1 MRDKGK
7 TVDVYR
13 NIRRGGGSGGDGV
26 DDPFVDYYYDY
37 DDGDGSSGLP
47 CRKHP
52 GASSVGICAF
62 CLKDRL
68 VKLVCSD
75 CGEQRLSS
83 CSCSDDISSNRNS
96 CTVDVGSV
104 GRISFL
110 IENEETARVGAG
122 ELRCPNTNTNVNP
135 KAAKAGGDTLL
146 PLPDRVFVLK
156 RSSSSCVEIK
166 KTNGIGKI
174 GRLFRKKKQKA
185 HCDNNGGH
193 GQFIMLSDEIFFLSF
208 LTALLSSSSD
218 SKSEMWVADGGQ
230 MGGAGTLA
238 SRSRSLNSLRGCGV
252 FGSEDG
258 DWTFSGARSSI
269 SGARP
274 SSVNGAAATAFDS
287 DRKSGFSE
295 TELRRS
301 AFSEAETR
309 RSTAFN
315 EAEPPRKSGLSETFK
330 EPRKSSAIPED
341 HHYVAAASYNSKPNR
356 RIFSLRES
364 EFTGVDEKGFI
375 DLKFFS
381 SSETRAGGEHP
392 SSDGGKT
399 GLLVSSKSE
408 FGSSR
413 TFQGFIGGGE
423 EDFSSG
429 SCRITVTD
437 RGFKKSRRSFKE
449 WRWVFFGQ
457 YPKKKDQDSVRVVS

>member
-7 TVDVYR
+7 AVDVCR
-13 NIRRGGGSGGDGV
+13 NTRRGGDDGF
-26 DDPFVDYYYDY
+26 DDPFVDYYYDH

-52 GASSVGICAF
+52 AESSVGICAF

-83 CSCSDDISSNRNS
+83 CSCSDDLSSNRNS

-110 IENEETARVGAG
+110 IENEKAGVGVGAG
-122 ELRCPNTNTNVNP
+122 ELPCPNMNVNQ
-135 KAAKAGGDTLL
+135 KAAKVGGDKLL
-146 PLPDRVFVLK
+146 PLPDRVVVLK

-166 KTNGIGKI
+166 KTNGIWKI
-174 GRLFRKKKQKA
+174 GRLFRKKKQKVR
-185 HCDNNGGH
+185 CDN
-193 GQFIMLSDEIFFLSF
+193 
-208 LTALLSSSSD
+208 D
-218 SKSEMWVADGGQ
+218 SKSEMWVVDDGQ
-230 MGGAGTLA
+230 MGGGGTEA
-238 SRSRSLNSLRGCGV
+238 SRSRSLNSFRGCGI

-274 SSVNGAAATAFDS
+274 SSVNGAIAMAFDP

-295 TELRRS
+295 TEPRRS
-301 AFSEAETR
+301 AFSEAEPR
-309 RSTAFN
+309 RSTAFS
-315 EAEPPRKSGLSETFK
+315 EAELPRMSGLSETFT
-330 EPRKSSAIPED
+330 ESRKSSAIPED
-341 HHYVAAASYNSKPNR
+341 HHDAAAASYNKPNR

-364 EFTGVDEKGFI
+364 DFTGVNDKGFI
-375 DLKFFS
+375 DLKFS
-381 SSETRAGGEHP
+381 STETRAGGEVP
-392 SSDGGKT
+392 SSVGGAKM
-399 GLLVSSKSE
+399 GLLASSKSA
-408 FGSSR
+408 FGSTR
-413 TFQGFIGGGE
+413 TVQGFIGEG
-423 EDFSSG
+423 DFSSG
-429 SCRITVTD
+429 SCRIAVTD
-437 RGFKKSRRSFKE
+437 RGFKKSRKSFKG

-457 YPKKKDQDSVRVVS
+457 YNPKKKDQDLLGVVN

>member
-26 DDPFVDYYYDY
+26 DHPFVDYYYDY

-47 CRKHP
+47 CRKHL

-166 KTNGIGKI
+166 KTNGIWKI

-185 HCDNNGGH
+185 HCDNN
-193 GQFIMLSDEIFFLSF
+193 
-208 LTALLSSSSD
+208 D

-274 SSVNGAAATAFDS
+274 SSVNGATATAFDS

-315 EAEPPRKSGLSETFK
+315 EAEP
-330 EPRKSSAIPED
+330 PRKSSAIPED

-399 GLLVSSKSE
+399 GLLVISKSE

-413 TFQGFIGGGE
+413 TIQGFIGEGE
-423 EDFSSG
+423 EDFSSE